1 MTARAALFALPVLAS
16 LGCAVPKQML
26 AATDD
31 FADYR
36 AFRVA
41 AQEGIRLSR
50 AQAYLKRHPTGAW
63 ADEVRSVFEAE
74 EPAWFEAA
82 KTSRSSA
89 RDYIVDLPHGPHAE
103 AAHALLGLFNERE
116 SDLDMIQLLA
126 ESRYTAALL
135 DLQSARRKRVGELV
149 LEELAA
155 LLDPETPGAKLDD
168 PPDALAAVLNGPIRR
183 TWGKDVSS
191 SVREDELYFTL
202 PTPQETDARVA
213 KVKLSLA
220 LDHKRVVA
228 GRIEG
233 EDLFVRWAEA
243 NEVRVLDA
251 TAASDRAAAARD
263 VADVLGGA
271 LEARLP
277 ASRCATPPHRGE
289 IVARACDGWHASAH
303 MAARPGEVDVIAVG
317 SAPTAGMR

>member
-1 MTARAALFALPVLAS
+1 MTARAALFALPVLGS
-16 LGCAVPKQML
+16 IGCAVPKQML
-26 AATDD
+26 AATED

-36 AFRVA
+36 AFRLA

-50 AQAYLKRHPTGAW
+50 AQAYLKRHPRGAW
-63 ADEVRSVFEAE
+63 ADEVRHAFEAE

-89 RDYIVDLPHGPHAE
+89 RDYVIDLPHGPHAE

-116 SDLDMIQLLA
+116 SDLDMIELLA
-126 ESRYTAALL
+126 EARYSAALL

-155 LLDPETPGAKLDD
+155 LLDPETRGATLDD
-168 PPDALAAVLNGPIRR
+168 PPDALAAALRGPVRR
-183 TWGKDVSS
+183 TWGRDVPT

-202 PTPQETDARVA
+202 PAPQDTDARVA
-213 KVKLSLA
+213 KVKLYLA
-220 LDHKRVVA
+220 LEHKRVVG

-243 NEVRVLDA
+243 NQVRALDA
-251 TAASDRAAAARD
+251 TAASDRAAAASD
-263 VADVLGGA
+263 IADVLSGA

-277 ASRCATPPHRGE
+277 SSRCASPPHGGE
-289 IVARACDGWHASAH
+289 IVARACDGWHASAR
-303 MAARPGEVDVIAVG
+303 MGARPGQADVIAVG
-317 SAPTAGMR
+317 SAPIAGMR